1 MDTHPFAGNRYVQL
15 NRRVVQTANT
25 TVLLA
30 RNHRLEVV

>member
-1 MDTHPFAGNRYVQL
+1 MDTHPFADNRYVQL

-30 RNHRLEVV
+30 HNRRLEVV